1 MMQNNKHIPKGY
13 KDSPLGVI
21 PQEWQ
26 VKEFGVIASRVKDR
40 YNPSN
45 NNNVKCL
52 ELEHFE
58 QDMGIINGWVNAAE
72 LKSIKNVFNKGDILF
87 GKLRPYL
94 KKYWIAEFQ
103 GVCSSEI
110 WVLQANTKICLN
122 NYLYRI
128 IQTHR
133 FIQIANVS
141 SGSKMPRADWDY
153 VSMMP
158 MLLPPLEEQRRIAEV
173 LGCWDEAIERQGR
186 MVSLLTTRKRALMQ
200 RLLTPKPHWQKTKLS
215 EIAERVTRKNT
226 ENNTNVMTISAQ
238 RGFVS
243 QTDFFNKSIASEI
256 TDNYFLV
263 HKDEFCY
270 NKSYCNGYPMGA
282 IKRLNNADKAV
293 VTTLYICFRIK
304 CSKCSIDFL
313 EHFFEAGLLNKHLMK
328 IANEGGRAHGLLN
341 VTPTDFF
348 AIQINIPPFAEQ
360 RETAEKLST
369 ADVEIDLARRHLD
382 LLRTQK
388 QALMQQLLTGK
399 KQLQ

>member
-58 QDMGIINGWVNAAE
+58 QDMGVINGWVNAAE

-87 GKLRPYL
+87 SKLRPYL

-141 SGSKMPRADWDY
+141 SGSKMPRADWEY

-173 LGCWDEAIERQGR
+173 LGCWDEAIEWQGR
-186 MVSLLTTRKRALMQ
+186 MVTLLTTRKRAIMQ
-200 RLLTPKPHWQKTKLS
+200 RLLTPQPHWQKTKLG
-215 EIAERVTRKNT
+215 EI
-226 ENNTNVMTISAQ
+226 
-238 RGFVS
+238 
-243 QTDFFNKSIASEI
+243 
-256 TDNYFLV
+256 
-263 HKDEFCY
+263 
-270 NKSYCNGYPMGA
+270 
-282 IKRLNNADKAV
+282 
-293 VTTLYICFRIK
+293 
-304 CSKCSIDFL
+304 CSITTGKIDANAMVDNGAYPFFTCAKEAYRIDKFFFDTEAL
-313 EHFFEAGLLNKHLMK
+313 LVAGNGEHLGYVHYYSGKFNAYQRTYVLDNFKQWIHFMKYLLIKQLPKRIIETKSSSN
-328 IANEGGRAHGLLN
+328 
-341 VTPTDFF
+341 TPYIVLSTLSEL
-348 AIQINIPPFAEQ
+348 QINIPPLAEQ
-360 RETAEKLST
+360 KSIAEKLST
-369 ADVEIDLARRHLD
+369 ADAEIDLALRRLD

-388 QALMQQLLTGK
+388 RALMQQLLTGK
-399 KQLQ
+399 KQLKS